1 MKPSSPSTTD
11 AKADASAKIDYKLR
25 NLEEPHRSALGCVV
39 STLDSAQVLAKAAF
53 GEEATPDHVLTLL
66 DHLLAQADRVEVNGP
81 DYDEES
87 E

>member
-1 MKPSSPSTTD
+1 MKPSSPSTDVKTD
-11 AKADASAKIDYKLR
+11 ANAKIDFKLR

-53 GEEATPDHVLTLL
+53 GAEATPDHALTLL